1 MLRLTDFPSSIL
13 SSVTLVIT
21 TVLRAFLLASPYD
34 PALGSYQSSP
44 QRKRE
49 LSAGYI
55 AAASNK
61 QPSNFP
67 VTPAVYL
74 REVGKRV
81 VNGARTGQI
90 PRPL

>member
-1 MLRLTDFPSSIL
+1 MLRLTDFPSSVL
-13 SSVTLVIT
+13 FSVTLAIT
-21 TVLRAFLLASPYD
+21 RVLRAVLLAFPYD
-34 PALGSYQSSP
+34 PALGSYRSSL

-49 LSAGYI
+49 LSAGCV
-55 AAASNK
+55 AAAPNE

-90 PRPL
+90 PSPL